1 MAKGYKI
8 FVTSDKGCD
17 TCHYVNLVSNW
28 GGKYMT
34 DSPVVGSSSSV
45 VSPAPSYSPP
55 ISTVPNG
62 EAQLVYEAR
71 PCRRLWEGPSC
82 HH

>member
-1 MAKGYKI
+1 
-8 FVTSDKGCD
+8 
-17 TCHYVNLVSNW
+17 
-28 GGKYMT
+28 MT

-62 EAQLVYEAR
+62 EAQLVWEAPHVGGCGR
-71 PCRRLWEGPSC
+71 DPAATTECDPD
-82 HH
+82 